1 MQFIALLRRDT
12 ERFKDTDFAPH
23 LPEEA
28 EQRRRLYVEGFARQ
42 VWNRTDVPGSALLL
56 EAADAT
62 AARSGLDTLPL
73 VKTKMMLIDALTALA
88 PYPGFGPR
96 ARDRA
101 HRRTVADGHRPVT

>member
-73 VKTKMMLIDALTALA
+73 VKPKMMLIDALTALA

-96 ARDRA
+96 A
-101 HRRTVADGHRPVT
+101 

>member
-12 ERFKDTDFAPH
+12 ERFKDTDFAPR

-42 VWNRTDVPGSALLL
+42 VWNRTDIPGAALLI
-56 EAADAT
+56 EAADAG
-62 AARSGLDTLPL
+62 AARDGLDTLPL
-73 VKTKMMLIDALTALA
+73 VKTGMMLVDTLAPLA

-96 ARDRA
+96 
-101 HRRTVADGHRPVT
+101 T